1 MNSGASLVKIHTRL
15 FYMRC
20 AIHLGM
26 KSNSYMRMEVHI
38 EPRNTPPFDH
48 VAGTPS
54 HDSNITKSRL
64 MASHTC
70 TAFVVAH
77 QVVVLV
83 GKSPCSITRESND
96 RSRFRMGTRGDNP
109 RIYCTNHGDSI
120 SSCRGRVP
128 RTKILYT
135 LRNEQRRKSLV
146 TYVIYSV
153 HTPTAVE
160 SRNTQVTAC

>member
-1 MNSGASLVKIHTRL
+1 MNSGASMVRIHMWL
-15 FYMRC
+15 CYMRC
-20 AIHLGM
+20 ATHLSA
-26 KSNSYMRMEVHI
+26 KTNSYMRMEPHI

-70 TAFVVAH
+70 TALVVAH

-135 LRNEQRRKSLV
+135 ARSAQRATS
-146 TYVIYSV
+146 
-153 HTPTAVE
+153 
-160 SRNTQVTAC
+160 

>member
-1 MNSGASLVKIHTRL
+1 MNSGASMVRIHMWL
-15 FYMRC
+15 CYMRC
-20 AIHLGM
+20 ATHLSA
-26 KSNSYMRMEVHI
+26 KTNSYMRMEPHI

-70 TAFVVAH
+70 TALVVAH

-83 GKSPCSITRESND
+83 GSSPCSITRESND

-135 LRNEQRRKSLV
+135 ARSAQRATS
-146 TYVIYSV
+146 
-153 HTPTAVE
+153 
-160 SRNTQVTAC
+160 

>member
-1 MNSGASLVKIHTRL
+1 MNSGASMVRIHMWL
-15 FYMRC
+15 CYMRC
-20 AIHLGM
+20 ATHLSA
-26 KSNSYMRMEVHI
+26 KTNSYMRIEPHI

-109 RIYCTNHGDSI
+109 RIGLH
-120 SSCRGRVP
+120 
-128 RTKILYT
+128 
-135 LRNEQRRKSLV
+135 
-146 TYVIYSV
+146 
-153 HTPTAVE
+153 E
-160 SRNTQVTAC
+160 SRRFDIQLPWARAAHENTVHSALCATSNVVNRWSRT